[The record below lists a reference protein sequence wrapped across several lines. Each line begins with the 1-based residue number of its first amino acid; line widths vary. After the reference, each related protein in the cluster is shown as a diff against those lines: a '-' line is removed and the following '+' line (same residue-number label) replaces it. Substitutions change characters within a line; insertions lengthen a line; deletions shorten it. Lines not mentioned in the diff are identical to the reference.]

1 MLINLKRKPDII
13 KKNAELCKE
22 KGIKLPTFAEM
33 KNPDLIS
40 EDVKEKL
47 KSVGL
52 WDVNPVNLYRI
63 NWHNERKE
71 RGGLYGDVNFIE
83 IPKALTGC
91 KARIIGLVGKYF
103 PTGAH
108 KVGATYS
115 CLAPALATGNFDA
128 SSQQAV
134 WPSTGN
140 YCRGGAYN
148 SALLGCKSIAILP
161 AEMSKERFDWLKTV
175 AGEIIATPGCE
186 SNVKE
191 IFDKCHELDET
202 RGKHIVIF
210 NQFEQ
215 FENYLWH
222 YEITGSAIL
231 EIIKKLGIKSDNVRG
246 YASSTGSGGT
256 LAAGD
261 HLKDVYPNLKIGAGE
276 ALQCPTLLRNG
287 FGGHRIE
294 GIGDKHVPWIHN
306 VKNTDMVLAIDDQ
319 DCMDIYRLFNESD
332 GIEYLKSIGISD
344 ADIDNLKYFGI
355 SGIGNTLS
363 AIKMAKYY
371 EMDEDDV
378 IFTILTDSSVMY
390 TSRLQELDEQQ
401 GKFSKTEAA
410 RVHAAALRHQGIDN
424 ALELGYYDRLRIHN
438 LKYYTWV
445 EQQGKTYEEL
455 NRQWYDRNYWKDIP
469 KLSKKIDKL
478 ITEFNDMINE
488 E

>member
-1 MLINLKRKPDII
+1 MLINLDVKPEIR
-13 KKNAELCKE
+13 KKNIARCKE
-22 KGIKLPTFAEM
+22 KGIKLPTFKEM
-33 KNPDLIS
+33 IDPKLIKK
-40 EDVKEKL
+40 DVLDKL
-47 KSVGL
+47 KVTGL
-52 WDVNPVNLYRI
+52 WDVDPVNLYRI

-71 RGGLYGDVNFIE
+71 KGGLFSSVNYIE
-83 IPKALTGC
+83 IPHEITGV
-91 KARIIGLVGKYF
+91 KARVFALAGKFF
-103 PTGAH
+103 PCGVH

-115 CLAPALATGNFDA
+115 CLAPALVTGNFDA
-128 SSQQAV
+128 TEQQAV

-148 SALLGCKSIAILP
+148 SALLGCSSIAILP
-161 AEMSKERFDWLKTV
+161 EDMSQERFNWLKTV

-191 IFDKCHELDET
+191 IFDKCHELDRE
-202 RGKHIVIF
+202 RGAHIVIF

-222 YEITGSAIL
+222 YEVTGSAIL
-231 EIIKKLGIKSDNVRG
+231 EVLRNLGIKKDNIRG

-261 HLKDVYPNLKIGAGE
+261 HLKNVYPDIKIGAGE

-287 FGGHRIE
+287 FGAHRIE

-306 VKNTDMVLAIDDQ
+306 VKNTDMVLSIDDQ
-319 DCMDIYRLFNESD
+319 DCMDIYRLFNEET
-332 GIEYLKSIGISD
+332 GKNYLRSLGVKEE
-344 ADIDNLKYFGI
+344 DIANLALFGI
-355 SGIGNTLS
+355 SGIGNMLS

-371 EMDEDDV
+371 EMEEDDV
-378 IFTILTDSSVMY
+378 VFTILTDSTVMY
-390 TSRLQELDEQQ
+390 TSRLAELTAEQ
-401 GKFSKTEAA
+401 GPFTETEAA
-410 RVHAAALRHQGIDN
+410 RVHSGALMHQGIDN

-455 NRQWYDRNYWKDIP
+455 NRQWYDREYWKELP
-469 KLSKKIDKL
+469 KLTPKIDKL
-478 ITEFNDMINE
+478 ITEFNSKIKG
-488 E
+488 